1 VSRLAANDP
10 THRRITAQAL
20 GVVQVLVSREASEYG
35 LPQHPD
41 QRMPAILARSRIRE
55 RFPGDRA
62 EAERVVQF
70 PISEQ
75 PTIGGHHRT
84 AKLKHQLGRNL
95 A

>member
-1 VSRLAANDP
+1 
-10 THRRITAQAL
+10 
-20 GVVQVLVSREASEYG
+20 
-35 LPQHPD
+35 
-41 QRMPAILARSRIRE
+41 MPAILARSRIRE